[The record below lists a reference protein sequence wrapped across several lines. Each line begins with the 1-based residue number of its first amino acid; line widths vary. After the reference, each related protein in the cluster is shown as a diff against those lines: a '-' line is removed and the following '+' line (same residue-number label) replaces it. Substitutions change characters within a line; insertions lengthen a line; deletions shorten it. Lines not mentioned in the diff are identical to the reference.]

1 MKDGGKYGEKEK
13 KKVLCFND
21 VYAGHKLR
29 EFSLRKCKFSSRGKF
44 YWAELINVDLLI
56 GHG

>member
-21 VYAGHKLR
+21 VYAAHKLC
-29 EFSLRKCKFSSRGKF
+29 EFSLRKFSSREKF

>member
-1 MKDGGKYGEKEK
+1 MERKKK
-13 KKVLCFND
+13 KKVLCFNG

-29 EFSLRKCKFSSRGKF
+29 EFSLRKFSSRGKF

>member
-29 EFSLRKCKFSSRGKF
+29 EFSLRKFSSRGKF